1 MNERQERERE
11 RISGV
16 VSPCGSLF
24 GNVEDQKLGNRKYF
38 YPNIHSNSRLYRLIR
53 L

>member
-1 MNERQERERE
+1 MNDKKERERE

-16 VSPCGSLF
+16 VSRGSLF

-38 YPNIHSNSRLYRLIR
+38 YPIYTQDYRPNDR
-53 L
+53 T